1 MDEHSDTEQLQDYA
15 MLQCAL
21 MAVLEAVETKRW
33 PKTFFVFNDSWN
45 ADTLSNIARQVEKL
59 GVEVPD
65 SEK

>member
-1 MDEHSDTEQLQDYA
+1 

-21 MAVLEAVETKRW
+21 LAVLEAAETKKW

-45 ADTLSNIARQVEKL
+45 ADALSRIASQMEKL